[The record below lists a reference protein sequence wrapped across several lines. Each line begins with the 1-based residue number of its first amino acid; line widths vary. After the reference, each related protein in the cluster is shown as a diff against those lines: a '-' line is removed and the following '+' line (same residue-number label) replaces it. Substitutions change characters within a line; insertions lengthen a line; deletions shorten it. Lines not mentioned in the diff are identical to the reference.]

1 LLQNVN
7 CSRSATMRRTKKQG
21 TEKGRR
27 LPGMREHGCWA
38 DGGLRWLGS
47 PMAAVVMLLLLSC
60 KDTVLMSSPS
70 LFVSVFPLSVLFS
83 LSMFFSFLLSL
94 FLPYFFSLS
103 FFFLSLFS
111 LSSPISS
118 TLSSPVFIG
127 KKQGERGLLPLSSRG
142 TGIGWPRQPPQGCP
156 RGSSPLFF
164 RLVVGHG
171 SEFKQVMGL
180 LSASF

>member
-1 LLQNVN
+1 
-7 CSRSATMRRTKKQG
+7 MRRTKKQG

-38 DGGLRWLGS
+38 DGGWEARWRPLWCFFFFRAKT
-47 PMAAVVMLLLLSC
+47 P
-60 KDTVLMSSPS
+60 VLVSSPS

-94 FLPYFFSLS
+94 FLPCFFSLP
-103 FFFLSLFS
+103 FFFFCPFSALFS

-118 TLSSPVFIG
+118 TLSSPIFIG